1 MCRNPN
7 RNPCFP
13 SLLQGRLW
21 WKNAHLLPQHAD
33 TIEEAMVAGGAS
45 PAALLALAAV
55 HAFLHPLWQCRI
67 VQEWR

>member
-1 MCRNPN
+1 MCSHHGSCRVL
-7 RNPCFP
+7 

-21 WKNAHLLPQHAD
+21 WRDAHLLPQTTD
-33 TIEEAMVAGGAS
+33 TIEAAVEAGGAS

-55 HAFLHPLWQCRI
+55 HAFLHPLWQRRV